1 MSIIEDGKQYLM
13 KTYARTPV
21 VFDKGE
27 GVYLYD
33 EDGNKYLDFVGGI
46 AVNSLGYNN
55 EGLNEVITNQTK
67 KLMHVSNLYYTKPN
81 VELAKKMVEKS
92 KLDRAFF
99 CNSGAEATEGAM
111 KLARMY
117 ADKFKN
123 KETKIIAMNNSF
135 HGRTFGAVT
144 ATGQLKY
151 QEHLGPILPDVVHID
166 FNDFEAVKKEA
177 KDNCCGIIVEP
188 IQGEGGIRPAK
199 KEYLEKL
206 RKLCDDLDIVLIFDE
221 VQCGIGRTGHLF
233 AYEYFDVVP
242 DVVCM
247 AKGIAGGLP
256 MGAILAKEEKAKAF
270 EPGNHASTF
279 GGNAVC
285 SAAASYVIDK
295 MESVTSNVKKQGIYL
310 KEKLEELKEKYDCI
324 IDVRGAGLMLGME
337 FNKPVSDIIGN
348 AFKDK
353 LLLLNSGTNIIRFVP
368 PLIID
373 EKDIDKC
380 ILILDK
386 AIKETM

>member
-1 MSIIEDGKQYLM
+1 MSIIDDGKKYLM
-13 KTYARTPV
+13 NTYNRTPV
-21 VFDKGE
+21 VFDRGD

-33 EDGNKYLDFVGGI
+33 ESGKEYLDFVAGI
-46 AVNSLGYNN
+46 AVNSIGYNDC
-55 EGLNEVITNQTK
+55 GLKEVIAKQSD

-81 VELAKKMVEKS
+81 VELSKKLVEKS
-92 KLDRAFF
+92 ALDKVFF

-151 QEHLGPILPDVVHID
+151 QEHLGPILPDVVHVD
-166 FNDFEAVKKEA
+166 FNDFDILQKEA
-177 KDNCCGIIVEP
+177 EDNCCGIIVEP
-188 IQGEGGIRPAK
+188 IQGEGGIRPANRQYLK
-199 KEYLEKL
+199 KVRE
-206 RKLCDDLDIVLIFDE
+206 LCDKLDIVLIFDE
-221 VQCGIGRTGHLF
+221 VQCGIGRTGYLF
-233 AYEYFDVVP
+233 AYEYFDIVP

-279 GGNAVC
+279 GGNAIC
-285 SAAASYVIDK
+285 SAAACYVIDK
-295 MESVTSNVKKQGIYL
+295 VDDLLENVRKQGDYL
-310 KEKLEELKEKYDCI
+310 KNELEKLKEKYDFI
-324 IDVRGAGLMLGME
+324 LDVRGAGLMLGME
-337 FNKPVSDIIGN
+337 FDKPVGEIISKSFDDG
-348 AFKDK
+348 

-368 PLIID
+368 ALIIKK
-373 EKDIDKC
+373 EDIDNC
-380 ILILDK
+380 IEILEK
-386 AIKETM
+386 HIKNFK